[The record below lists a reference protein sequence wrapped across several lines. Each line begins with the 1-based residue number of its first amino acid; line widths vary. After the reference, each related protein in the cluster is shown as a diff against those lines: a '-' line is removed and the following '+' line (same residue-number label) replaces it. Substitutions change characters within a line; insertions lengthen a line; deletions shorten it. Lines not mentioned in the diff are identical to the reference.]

1 MIKGLMGS
9 NGIVVNGGNTSLQY
23 VNQNVSNP
31 MQGMIRVWGTDMQVF
46 DGNGWANIQ
55 SSYATVE
62 LDTETKLL
70 LEWAKK
76 KKIEEELLIT
86 LPLDHPSVKA
96 AKQSLNKAKLEVNR
110 LEEQLKIT
118 EILSQDEEQ
127 TTS

>member
-23 VNQNVSNP
+23 VAPNSNNP
-31 MQGMIRVWGTDMQVF
+31 VQGMIRVNGTDMQVF
-46 DGNGWANIQ
+46 DSNGWSNIQ

-76 KKIEEELLIT
+76 KKVEEELLII
-86 LPLDHPSVKA
+86 LPSEHPAVKA
-96 AKQSLNKAKLEVNR
+96 AKQNLNKAKLEVKR

-118 EILSQDEEQ
+118 EILSQDEES
-127 TTS
+127 TS

>member
-1 MIKGLMGS
+1 MIKGLTGS
-9 NGIVVNGGNTSLQY
+9 NGVNVSGGNTSLQY

-46 DGNGWANIQ
+46 DGNGWQNIQ

-62 LDTETKLL
+62 LDTETKMLL
-70 LEWAKK
+70 DWARA
-76 KKIEEELLIT
+76 KKIEEELFLT
-86 LPLDHPSVKA
+86 LPSDHPAVRA
-96 AKQSLNKAKLEVNR
+96 AKQNLNDAKLEVKR

-118 EILSQDEEQ
+118 EILVQDEQ